1 MGCCLVLAF
10 VMAFLVR
17 PFHRGQSDDGFAPPA
32 ARGTSV
38 EPLAPTLTSAA
49 AEPGG
54 LASRGTPAR
63 APRSGRARD
72 ARRRAIRLSLRFGLA
87 AGVLA
92 HALAVSLLLASGV
105 AQAEGLSPWVRAL
118 GLGAL
123 AIALVA
129 GIQAPRGWLDL
140 PSALVVAGGTAFVLG
155 LVDMHAVGAFSLGS
169 APSLTVDLLVHG
181 APLVV
186 VALGA
191 ALELRRPTPP
201 LVHGVR

>member
-17 PFHRGQSDDGFAPPA
+17 PFRRGQRVEGFAPPA

-38 EPLAPTLTSAA
+38 EPLALIDTSAVA
-49 AEPGG
+49 QRSAS
-54 LASRGTPAR
+54 ASRGAPAR
-63 APRSGRARD
+63 ARRGGRASD
-72 ARRRAIRLSLRFGLA
+72 AQPRARRLSLRFGLA

-92 HALAVSLLLASGV
+92 HALAVSLLLAGSV
-105 AQAEGLSPWVRAL
+105 AEAEGLSPWVRAL

-123 AIALVA
+123 AVALVA

-140 PSALVVAGGTAFVLG
+140 PSVLVVAGGTAFVLG

-191 ALELRRPTPP
+191 ALELRRPTSP
-201 LVHGVR
+201 LVSGVR